1 MFAKTI
7 SSLVPLTVYS
17 DFKKLKVIK
26 NLRKDITI
34 LKPEKGNGVVLINNV
49 DYYQSLKHLFIDKK
63 KSKKLIRSKNDTVFR
78 ITV

>member
-63 KSKKLIRSKNDTVFR
+63 NLRN
-78 ITV
+78 